1 MACGNGGTAMKKGKL
16 LAVWG
21 LVLTAVLCLGALAV
35 LPASAQEADS
45 GEKES
50 FVYHSPRNLYY
61 QASSHQ
67 VAYNPKTF
75 VLIPVDTYDENWA
88 PSTTEWSGRA
98 EANYLVAYCSDDR
111 TSSTTQGTAYQVYT
125 LDNSRFTDDVQQRRV
140 AAIIGHSY
148 PFLTAE
154 EMRAE
159 LRAAVERGQLQEDIL
174 DCGESE
180 WIAAAQW
187 AIWSTTATTGQITV
201 EDVGG
206 AAFPAGHPEKY
217 LNPLN
222 DVGHTD
228 EALIKSH
235 VEMLKNW
242 LCTWEEPVKLE
253 VLSHDHTITQAEDG
267 SYTLS
272 VNVVFNRP
280 VEEEESAVFS
290 LLAGE
295 AAQGGRLPAGE
306 SAFSAEITGLSAE
319 ELADSRVSLTISG
332 EHMQAYFYDSPN
344 YQDMVGGSWEPYDY
358 DLGFDLGLE
367 KTDVS
372 VSKIWTEQ
380 PAGADG
386 VTVQLLADG
395 EVLGSPVRLHEGNNW
410 SYIWQDLWKTDIL
423 GRPITYTVKE
433 TPVDGYLSR
442 LEQVERYEGTVPVW
456 QEKAVFDGAGQYV
469 IVSPFGA
476 LQATRYTDEQ
486 SAGKDDYI
494 TLAPVDL
501 TCGSQMPQSLIWQA
515 EESGEGTYT
524 LFSPFVE
531 KYMYMSSYGYLSSSG
546 SPLQFGEGHLYRLN
560 NNGTKRYF
568 SGFYSDEAFYVST
581 DEEMALDFRLYKLE
595 QQPLPSADINFLLT
609 NSREEETADITVSK
623 VWAGRQDGA
632 YPEQA
637 EVILLQNGR
646 PYDRGEL
653 NGERNW
659 RYTWTGLPVKAGGNV
674 VEYAIEEVQLPGYR
688 AEIRRDG
695 EYLWSYTVVNT
706 WEGENGQVKLK
717 KVDQYDA
724 VQLLSGSEF
733 ALYHVSRSDR
743 GETIPHSGGVRG
755 FLLDTV
761 VTGEDGT
768 AEMTVSAGETY
779 YLVETR
785 APEGYD
791 LLQTAIGFAVV
802 RRPDGQLTLTLLKDA
817 EYAEVQGNI
826 LTVGNKAGVTLP
838 QTGGGGIAGYL
849 CAGLTVLWFGA
860 ALWLRRRKD

>member
-1 MACGNGGTAMKKGKL
+1 MKKRKP
-16 LAVWG
+16 LAVWSG
-21 LVLTAVLCLGALAV
+21 AAAALLCLAALLAS
-35 LPASAQEADS
+35 PAAAQEEIG
-45 GEKES
+45 GEREGS
-50 FVYHSPRNLYY
+50 AVYHSPRNLYY

-88 PSTTEWSGRA
+88 PSTTQWSGRT

-125 LDNSRFTDDVQQRRV
+125 LDNSRFTDDTQQRKV

-154 EMRAE
+154 EMRQEIAN
-159 LRAAVERGQLQEDIL
+159 AVDSGALGEEML

-217 LNPLN
+217 LNPLD

-235 VEMLKNW
+235 VEALKNW
-242 LCTWEEPVKLE
+242 LCTLEEPVKLA
-253 VLSHDHTITQAEDG
+253 VLAHNHTITQAEDG
-267 SYTLS
+267 SYTLA
-272 VNVVFNRP
+272 VNVELNRS
-280 VEEEESAVFS
+280 VEAGEFVAFS
-290 LLAGE
+290 LQAGAGE
-295 AAQGGRLPAGE
+295 KAGRLPAGE
-306 SAFSAEITGLSAE
+306 KSFSAVMSGMSAE

-344 YQDMVGGSWEPYDY
+344 YQDMVGGSWEQYCY
-358 DLGFDLGLE
+358 DLSFDLGLE
-367 KTDVS
+367 KMDVS
-372 VSKIWTEQ
+372 VSKVWTEQ
-380 PAGADG
+380 PAGADS
-386 VTVQLLADG
+386 VTVQLLANG
-395 EVLGSPVRLHEGNNW
+395 EALGSAVRLHEGNNW
-410 SYIWQDLWKTDIL
+410 SYTWYGLWKTDIL
-423 GRPITYTVKE
+423 GREIAYTVKE
-433 TPVDGYLSR
+433 KPVDGYFSR
-442 LEQVERYEGTVPVW
+442 LEQVDNYDISVPVW
-456 QEKAVFDGAGQYV
+456 QEKEAFDGPGQYV

-494 TLAPVDL
+494 TLGPIDL

-515 EESGEGTYT
+515 EESGENTYT

-531 KYMYMSSYGYLSSSG
+531 KYIYMSSYGYLSSSG
-546 SPLQFGEGHLYRLN
+546 SPLQFGEGHLYRTN
-560 NNGTKRYF
+560 SSGTKRYF
-568 SGFYSDEAFYVST
+568 SGFYSDEAFYVSS

-595 QQPLPSADINFLLT
+595 QQLLPATDVNFLLT
-609 NSREEETADITVSK
+609 NTREEEVADITVSK

-632 YPEQA
+632 YPERA

-646 PYDRGEL
+646 TYGRAEL
-653 NGERNW
+653 NEENGW
-659 RYTWTGLPVKAGGNV
+659 RYTWSDLPVKAGGES
-674 VEYAIEEVQLPGYR
+674 VEYAIEEVRLTGYR
-688 AEIRRDG
+688 TEVRRDG

-706 WEGENGQVKLK
+706 WEGDNGRIKLK
-717 KVDQYDA
+717 KTDQYDQA
-724 VQLLSGSEF
+724 QLLSGAEF
-733 ALYHVSRSDR
+733 ALYLASRSEK
-743 GETIPHSGGVRG
+743 GELIPNSGGALG
-755 FLLDTV
+755 FLLSTV
-761 VTGEDGT
+761 TTGENGI

-785 APEGYD
+785 APAGYD
-791 LLQTAIGFAVV
+791 LLQEAIGFTVE
-802 RRPDGQLTLTLLKDA
+802 RLENGQLASVLLKDA
-817 EYAEVQGNI
+817 EYAAAQGNT
-826 LTVGNKAGVTLP
+826 LTVGNKVGVTLP
-838 QTGGGGIAGYL
+838 QTGGSGAAGYL
-849 CAGLTVLWFGA
+849 CAGLTMTWLGA
-860 ALWLRRRKD
+860 ALWCRRRRY